1 MEKDGKHD
9 PTSTTGPADVEE
21 GAVIDRAA
29 EKALVR
35 RLDWNIL
42 PLVMAIYLI
51 SFLDR
56 VNIGNGRLFGLE
68 KDLGLHGNQYQTC
81 VSLLFVTYLLFEIP
95 SNLLL
100 KKIQPQRYLS
110 LACISWGIVATLTGL
125 TQNFGGLVACRLI
138 LGTLES
144 GIFPALTLY
153 LTFFYKRTELG
164 FRLAFI
170 FVSSQSA
177 GAFGGLLGYAI
188 GHMDGVGGMRAWR
201 WIFILEGIPSVLLGV
216 IVWFGLAPDS
226 DRARYLTAAHKEL
239 QKARALTQVGY
250 SEEGERFHWKDVR
263 AAVRDYRTWLFGFGQ
278 YGTETMWFG
287 FSTFL
292 PTIIKAIGTWT
303 SIQVQLLTIPCYVL
317 SATAYLIMARV
328 SDHYRLR
335 YIFTMI
341 FLMISII
348 GYALLMGDVSPGVSY
363 LGCFFV
369 AGGLSV
375 SVALPLVWLPS
386 NMPRYGKRAFGS
398 GLQLTLGAF
407 GGVTAPFIYV
417 TKDSPRYLL
426 GHGVTLALLAFSGF
440 LFTILYISY
449 RHANAQRA
457 KGLEDH
463 KLQGKTEQELNEM
476 ADESPLFVY
485 TL

>member
-1 MEKDGKHD
+1 MFLVVPANEGHLAHR
-9 PTSTTGPADVEE
+9 TT
-21 GAVIDRAA
+21 
-29 EKALVR
+29 
-35 RLDWNIL
+35 
-42 PLVMAIYLI
+42 
-51 SFLDR
+51 
-56 VNIGNGRLFGLE
+56 
-68 KDLGLHGNQYQTC
+68 Q
-81 VSLLFVTYLLFEIP
+81 LFEIP

-188 GHMDGVGGMRAWR
+188 GHMDGIAGMRAWR
-201 WIFILEGIPSVLLGV
+201 WIFIIEGIPSVLLGV

-239 QKARALTQVGY
+239 QKARALKQVGY
-250 SEEGERFHWKDVR
+250 SEEGERLHWKDVR

-407 GGVTAPFIYV
+407 GGVTAPFVSDPKAII
-417 TKDSPRYLL
+417 D
-426 GHGVTLALLAFSGF
+426 
-440 LFTILYISY
+440 
-449 RHANAQRA
+449 
-457 KGLEDH
+457 GLC
-463 KLQGKTEQELNEM
+463 
-476 ADESPLFVY
+476 
-485 TL
+485 

>member
-1 MEKDGKHD
+1 MEKDSKHD

-21 GAVIDRAA
+21 GAVIDPAA
-29 EKALVR
+29 EKVLVR

-42 PLVMAIYLI
+42 PLVMAIYLV

-263 AAVRDYRTWLFGFGQ
+263 AAFGFGQ

-426 GHGVTLALLAFSGF
+426 GHGVTLALLAFSGV